1 MFATLA
7 LCGVVLSFNDAA
19 VAAVVPSIAKSF
31 GIDEFAAARTVWCY
45 MLPYGLAAL
54 VYGPLARSVESKRI
68 LLVSLAVLCAAH
80 GLAGTASRIEALY
93 LARAV
98 AGVAGA
104 AVIPL
109 ALIIIA
115 RHTRPD
121 ARGTQVG
128 RFFSF
133 TFLASLAGQF
143 LSGVISWR
151 LLFVLPALAA
161 VPALAMVWRFVPGV
175 LTRRETFRLRYRES
189 CADHTVI
196 KLFCYIFAVS
206 VLFHG
211 IRQWL
216 GVYFSLVSHLEQFLI
231 SMLLTTISISGMIGE
246 SLGGLLSDR
255 IGRLK
260 VINTGTGLMIVA
272 AFSLL
277 LQGGVG
283 LLFVL
288 MFVWGLG
295 WTFNH
300 VGVSTALTDLPKEHL
315 FESASLNSSVRFLAG
330 GLGVVAGGTLM
341 EHSFALGFSV
351 FGVGLVLLLLVGK
364 KLIVAPQEA

>member
-1 MFATLA
+1 M
-7 LCGVVLSFNDAA
+7 
-19 VAAVVPSIAKSF
+19 VPSIAKTF
-31 GIDEFAAARTVWCY
+31 GIDDFAAARTVWCY
-45 MLPYGLAAL
+45 MLPYGIAAL

-68 LLVSLAVLCAAH
+68 LLVSLSVLCLAH
-80 GLAGTASRIEALY
+80 GLAGAAAGIKGLY

-98 AGVAGA
+98 AGVSGA

-115 RHTRPD
+115 RHARPEE
-121 ARGTQVG
+121 RGAQVG
-128 RFFSF
+128 KFFSL

-143 LSGVISWR
+143 LNGVISWR

-161 VPALAMVWRFVPGV
+161 VPALVMVWHFVPEV
-175 LTRRETFRLRYRES
+175 LTEREAFRLRYRHS
-189 CADHTVI
+189 CADQAVL
-196 KLFCYIFAVS
+196 KLFCYIFVVS

-216 GVYFSLVSHLEQFLI
+216 GVYFSLENHLEQFLI

-260 VINTGTGLMIVA
+260 VINAGTGLMIVA

-277 LQGGVG
+277 LPAGVG
-283 LLFVL
+283 VLFAL

-330 GLGVVAGGTLM
+330 GLGVVAGGALM
-341 EHSFALGFSV
+341 ERSFVLGFSV
-351 FGVGLVLLLLVGK
+351 FGACLVLLLLVTR
-364 KLIVAPQEA
+364 KLIVAPQEV